1 MGIFFSRGGESLWS
15 KAVGDC
21 AHAMGFGGCLSAMVT
36 CVLSVLCIKVD
47 EVLLSNSAA
56 FWIG

>member
-47 EVLLSNSAA
+47 EVLLSN
-56 FWIG
+56 